1 MLQNIWIDLES
12 PQHSHERRMNMA
24 NGLTPGQIDVLS
36 TFAQQ
41 EPRRMENLLNIIED
55 GGEDLNT
62 LKNKILAIHM
72 DRKKKGINR
81 THD

>member
-1 MLQNIWIDLES
+1 MFQNIWIDLAR
-12 PQHSHERRMNMA
+12 PRHSHERRMKMA

-41 EPRRMENLLNIIED
+41 EPRRMENLLNILLD
-55 GGEDLNT
+55 GGEDLTT

-72 DRKKKGINR
+72 DRKKRGINR
-81 THD
+81 TND